1 MYPPFRGQYPLAS
14 LTPKGF
20 IAPSCSISHR
30 QLSRGCHVFF
40 GPRVVVYQAAGGGPV
55 DIGDD
60 VHINQDCILES
71 GQGGRISI
79 GSGSRIQPRCQF
91 AAYRGDI
98 VIGSDVQIAPNC
110 SFYPYDH
117 EFRAGVPIK
126 LQGLRS
132 RSGIVV
138 GSDAWLGVGV
148 IVLDGAR
155 IGAGAVIGGGSVV
168 RSEIPDNAI
177 AVGNP
182 ARVVGQRRPSAA
194 GDY

>member
-1 MYPPFRGQYPLAS
+1 M
-14 LTPKGF
+14 
-20 IAPSCSISHR
+20 APSSSISHR
-30 QLSRGCHVFF
+30 DLRLGRHVYV
-40 GPRVVVYQAAGGGPV
+40 GARVVIYQAAAGGPV
-55 DIGDD
+55 QIGDD

-110 SFYPYDH
+110 AFYPYDH
-117 EFRAGVPIK
+117 EFAAGVPIK

-138 GSDAWLGVGV
+138 GDDAWLGVGV

-155 IGAGAVIGGGSVV
+155 IGAGAVIGAGSLV
-168 RSEIPDNAI
+168 RSVIPDNAI
-177 AVGNP
+177 AAGNP
-182 ARVVGQRRPSAA
+182 ARVVGHRHPAVA
-194 GDY
+194 DDG